1 MRAAISKYLL
11 LSAGMLFL
19 HLALLAQQ
27 INIPFTSVPYKRDIR
42 EGNKLFQ
49 IDSFSN
55 AADAEAQY
63 KKALDKEN
71 NAPVATFNLGDAIYQ
86 QGRYDTAAKW
96 FELSAKTNPDSLVRA
111 KAYHN
116 LGNSYAKAK
125 TPNWEEAAKAYKEA
139 LKLNPKDADTRYNL
153 AYANEML
160 RQKNQGGG
168 GGQNN
173 QKNKQQQ
180 KQDDKQQQSKN
191 DKNQQQKQNDEK
203 QKQQNAGQ
211 QPKLNKNDAEQIL
224 QAIANEE
231 QKTNQKMQQ
240 KQMKVAP
247 IKIEKDW

>member
-1 MRAAISKYLL
+1 MMMKYTLGAVGL
-11 LSAGMLFL
+11 LFL
-19 HLALLAQQ
+19 HVVVYAQQ
-27 INIPFTSVPYKRDIR
+27 LNIPFTSVPYKSDIR
-42 EGNKLFQ
+42 AGNRLFQ

-71 NAPVATFNLGDAIYQ
+71 NAPVAIFNLGDAIYQ

-96 FELSAKTNPDSLVRA
+96 FELSAKTNIDSLVKA

-125 TPNWEEAAKAYKEA
+125 TPNWEAAAKAYKEA

-173 QKNKQQQ
+173 KQQQ
-180 KQDDKQQQSKN
+180 KQDDKQQNKKN
-191 DKNQQQKQNDEK
+191 DKNQQPKND
-203 QKQQNAGQ
+203 KQQQQNSGQ
-211 QPKLNKNDAEQIL
+211 QPKLNKKDAEQLL
-224 QAIANEE
+224 QAISNEE

-247 IKIEKDW
+247 VKIEKDW